1 MTKLKAKPMRSI
13 LILAAV
19 LTLVSPVL
27 PALAEGVAAAEAA
40 SAPAAAPVLPAITV
54 AEVSPRLLTDRI
66 IASGLIAAVEEVQVA
81 PLVEGQPLDSLLA
94 DVGDVVTEGQVLAV
108 LSRTT
113 LDLQRTEAA
122 ASLAAARSAIA
133 QAEAQLVETEAAAA
147 EAGRVV
153 ERTAKL
159 RQSGTAPQATWDTA
173 QANATAANARVTV
186 ARQGLESARAQL
198 ALAEA
203 RLENVDLMLSRT
215 EVKAPVAGKIV
226 ARNAKT
232 GAIATAAGQPMFVI
246 VRDAALELRADVAE
260 TDLLRLAPGQKARLR
275 AVGMAGTLDGTVR
288 LVEPSIDPVT
298 RLGRARIAVDQSG
311 DLRTGMFV
319 EAEILAAE
327 REALAVPVTA
337 IGASPEGTGVMR
349 VRDGVVERVAVT
361 TGIRDGGMVKIVSG
375 LAAGDRVVLKAGA
388 FVRAGDR
395 INPVLAPTP
404 GN

>member
-1 MTKLKAKPMRSI
+1 MRPT
-13 LILAAV
+13 LILAAA
-19 LTLVSPVL
+19 LTLVSPAL
-27 PALAEGVAAAEAA
+27 PALAEGAAAAEAA
-40 SAPAAAPVLPAITV
+40 SAPAAAPALPAITV
-54 AEVSPRLLTDRI
+54 AEVTSRRLTDRV

-81 PLVEGQPLDSLLA
+81 PLVEGQPLDRLLA
-94 DVGDVVTEGQVLAV
+94 DVGDTVAEGQVLAV

-113 LDLQRTEAA
+113 LDLQRTEAV

-133 QAEAQLVETEAAAA
+133 QAEAQLVEAEAAAA
-147 EAGRVV
+147 EAARAV

-159 RQSGTAPQATWDTA
+159 RQSGTAPQATWDTV

-186 ARQGLESARAQL
+186 ARQGLEAARAQL

-215 EVKAPVAGKIV
+215 EVKAPVSGKIV
-226 ARNAKT
+226 ARNAKI

-246 VRDAALELRADVAE
+246 VRDAALELRADVSE

-275 AVGMAGTLDGTVR
+275 AVGMADPLEGTVR
-288 LVEPSIDPVT
+288 LVEPAIDPVT
-298 RLGRARIAVDQSG
+298 RLGRARIAVDPAG
-311 DLRTGMFV
+311 ELRTGMFV
-319 EAEILAAE
+319 EAEIIAAE
-327 REALAVPVTA
+327 RDGLAVPVTA
-337 IGASPEGTGVMR
+337 IGASPEGANVMR

-361 TGIRDGGMVKIVSG
+361 TGIRDGGMVEIVSG
-375 LAAGDRVVLKAGA
+375 LQAGDKVVLKAGA

-395 INPVLAPTP
+395 INPVPVPVA

>member
-1 MTKLKAKPMRSI
+1 MRPT
-13 LILAAV
+13 LILAAA
-19 LTLVSPVL
+19 LTLIGPAL
-27 PALAEGVAAAEAA
+27 PALAEGTAAAQAA
-40 SAPAAAPVLPAITV
+40 SAPTAAPALPAITV
-54 AEVSPRLLTDRI
+54 AEVATRRLTDRV

-81 PLVEGQPLDSLLA
+81 PLVEGQPLDRLLA
-94 DVGDVVTEGQVLAV
+94 DVGDTVAEGQVLAV

-113 LDLQRTEAA
+113 LDLQRAEAA

-133 QAEAQLVETEAAAA
+133 QAEAQLVEAEAAAA
-147 EAGRVV
+147 EAARAV

-159 RQSGTAPQATWDTA
+159 RQSGTAPQATWDTV

-226 ARNAKT
+226 ARNAKI

-246 VRDAALELRADVAE
+246 VRDSALELRADVSE
-260 TDLLRLAPGQKARLR
+260 TDLLRLVPGQKAHLR
-275 AVGMAGTLDGTVR
+275 AVGMAGTLEGTVR
-288 LVEPSIDPVT
+288 LVEPAIDPVT
-298 RLGRARIAVDQSG
+298 RLGRARIAVDQAG
-311 DLRTGMFV
+311 ELRTGMFV
-319 EAEILAAE
+319 EAEIIAAE
-327 REALAVPVTA
+327 RDGLAVPVTA
-337 IGASPEGTGVMR
+337 IGASPEGTSVMR

-361 TGIRDGGMVKIVSG
+361 TGIRDGGMVEIVSG
-375 LAAGDRVVLKAGA
+375 LQAGDQVVLKAGA

-395 INPVLAPTP
+395 INPVLSPVP